1 MAGFWIHSYG
11 PRWGFGPQR
20 GPGSGGPNR
29 RNGVP
34 DQPPPLPARGPVC
47 SRDHTLILLDSG
59 SGGRRPRGAR
69 IQRKVLMDLGSRVG
83 SRRPGPAYAAS
94 TWVPGGSQWAILG
107 SYAAIDHCCS
117 ILRARAK
124 VYSTLGLWSWVLMEH
139 LMVSIPRSRGEALR
153 ATGCGS
159 ASGFEW
165 TGPSGHSILCYCSWG
180 TPGPGTA
187 LASQATRARRSG
199 YGSSAARIHRSI
211 RGSPDLWG
219 RVATCRSSDRDPRS
233 SSPST
238 SRSG

>member
-1 MAGFWIHSYG
+1 MVAVLRYAGIALARMLTICCVVAGGPGYLTPDDPDPGILGSWDVRSRSRFGVPLLAGFWIHSYG

-117 ILRARAK
+117 ILRARA
-124 VYSTLGLWSWVLMEH
+124 
-139 LMVSIPRSRGEALR
+139 
-153 ATGCGS
+153 
-159 ASGFEW
+159 
-165 TGPSGHSILCYCSWG
+165 
-180 TPGPGTA
+180 
-187 LASQATRARRSG
+187 
-199 YGSSAARIHRSI
+199 
-211 RGSPDLWG
+211 
-219 RVATCRSSDRDPRS
+219 
-233 SSPST
+233 
-238 SRSG
+238 